1 MKRYLITGGCG
12 FIGSHIAEELIR
24 NPENKVVIIDNLSS
38 GYEENIHH
46 IKDKIEEI
54 IIEDIRNY
62 DTLLKVSGDVD
73 FIFHQAALVSVFDSV
88 NRPIDNHAINLTG
101 TLNVLQAA
109 SKNRVKRVVMASSAA
124 VYGNNP
130 LLPKS
135 ETMPAE
141 PESPYSIAKI
151 TGEYYGK
158 IYSKLYN
165 LPVVCLRYFN
175 VFGPRQDPSSPY
187 SGVIS
192 KFIDNILSKTTPVI
206 FGDGKQTR
214 DFVYVKDVVRA
225 NLLAMESQNIQG
237 GEVFNIATGEQSDL
251 LTLLKLINHITG
263 KNIEAQYKPA
273 RKGDI
278 KHSLADISKA
288 EKILAYQPSFTL
300 EEGLF
305 EVLKSREKSLKKHP
319 EQNLTPEKI
328 SAWE

>member
-1 MKRYLITGGCG
+1 VTRYLVTGGAG
-12 FIGSHIAEELIR
+12 FIGSHIAERLLRQGHEVRILDNFSTSFPENLEALPEGYELIEGDLR
-24 NPENKVVIIDNLSS
+24 N
-38 GYEENIHH
+38 
-46 IKDKIEEI
+46 
-54 IIEDIRNY
+54 RA
-62 DTLLKVSGDVD
+62 DVERSVEGVEV
-73 FIFHQAALVSVFDSV
+73 IFHQAALPSVPRSIEDPLTSNAV
-88 NRPIDNHAINLTG
+88 NVEG
-101 TLNVLQAA
+101 TLNLLWVAHHAKVRRL
-109 SKNRVKRVVMASSAA
+109 MFASSSS
-124 VYGNNP
+124 VYGEN
-130 LLPKS
+130 
-135 ETMPAE
+135 
-141 PESPYSIAKI
+141 PESPKREDMPLQPLSPYAATKAM
-151 TGEYYGK
+151 GEYYCK
-158 IYSKLYN
+158 IFNDLYG
-165 LPVVCLRYFN
+165 LETVCLRYFN

-237 GEVFNIATGEQSDL
+237 GEVFNIATGEQRDL

-305 EVLKSREKSLKKHP
+305 ELLKSRVKAPKKHP
-319 EQNLTPEKI
+319 EHNLTPEEI